1 LKEVLIV
8 VVGGGVGESNSR
20 DEPKLIGPDFE
31 DHAITRGATVK
42 WSGQAYSVC
51 DTGIETTFQ
60 EILIVVES
68 GGGGGEKIL
77 AMSPNRPRL

>member
-1 LKEVLIV
+1 MEWT
-8 VVGGGVGESNSR
+8 G
-20 DEPKLIGPDFE
+20 
-31 DHAITRGATVK
+31 
-42 WSGQAYSVC
+42 YSVS